1 MAFTPWPPLPRLGE
15 RGSNDGAQP
24 VISFVPHIV
33 GEGLEIPG
41 SIGQFQCARHNAG
54 EIGGGVGSGGKNREL
69 AEDEESK
76 MRPTNFLA
84 QCPIKNQDI

>member
-24 VISFVPHIV
+24 VISFVPYIV

-41 SIGQFQCARHNAG
+41 SIGQFQCARHNEG
-54 EIGGGVGSGGKNREL
+54 EIGGGVGSGGKNGEL
-69 AEDEESK
+69 LDIAK
-76 MRPTNFLA
+76 RHIYTANFLTDKV
-84 QCPIKNQDI
+84 IENY